1 VIYSVHLKGK
11 HERLRRTLG
20 PAVLKFRA
28 GLPANHAVGG
38 LPLAAWPDINRK
50 LGGIYLAAGPGITE
64 LTAFLVSS
72 IRRYWS
78 ENLAALSDLRTPQA
92 VKP

>member
-1 VIYSVHLKGK
+1 M
-11 HERLRRTLG
+11 
-20 PAVLKFRA
+20 A
-28 GLPANHAVGG
+28 
-38 LPLAAWPDINRK
+38 DINRK